1 MIELYGVRMSML
13 PNRYVMSE
21 CLPTELYEA
30 WRMRHRS
37 VRSEVTAKS
46 SLAGLYLLR
55 HCMQEI
61 ELCYD
66 EDGRPHSAGST
77 VDFSITHTNDL
88 TLLALDRGGEGRSPR
103 VGLDAEDLSR
113 LASMRI
119 CPIAERWFSPREYAD
134 FLAEPT
140 DDMFLRIWT
149 RKESLVKWTGHG
161 MRGLRD
167 ADTMHARERH
177 GVKFTGYRIDHTLV
191 ALCAAADAEPPCDI
205 QMLLSSDLVALG
217 LPEVEG

>member
-1 MIELYGVRMSML
+1 MIEIYGVRMSML
-13 PNRYVMSE
+13 PSHHVMSE
-21 CLPTELYEA
+21 CLPTELYET
-30 WRMRHRS
+30 WRMRHRGM
-37 VRSEVTAKS
+37 RSENTSKS

-66 EDGRPHSAGST
+66 EDGRPYSVGST

-119 CPIAERWFSPREYAD
+119 CPIAERWFSPKEYAA

-140 DDMFLRIWT
+140 DDVFLQIWT
-149 RKESLVKWTGHG
+149 RKEALVKWTGSG
-161 MRGLRD
+161 MRGLRH
-167 ADTMHARERH
+167 ADTVRAGERY
-177 GVKFTGYRIDHTLV
+177 GVKFTEYRIDNMLV
-191 ALCAAADAEPPCDI
+191 ALCSAADAEPPHDV
-205 QMLLSSDLVALG
+205 QLLSVSDLTALG

>member
-13 PNRYVMSE
+13 PDRHVMSE
-21 CLPTELYEA
+21 CLPSALYEA
-30 WRMRHRS
+30 WRIHHRG

-61 ELCYD
+61 ELYYD

-134 FLAEPT
+134 FLVEPT

-149 RKESLVKWTGHG
+149 RKESLVKWTGYG
-161 MRGLRD
+161 MRGLRG
-167 ADTMHARERH
+167 ADTVRARECH
-177 GVKFTGYRIDHTLV
+177 GVKFAEYRIDNTLV
-191 ALCAAADAEPPCDI
+191 ALCAAADVETPHVI
-205 QMLLSSDLVALG
+205 QMLSVSDLVALG